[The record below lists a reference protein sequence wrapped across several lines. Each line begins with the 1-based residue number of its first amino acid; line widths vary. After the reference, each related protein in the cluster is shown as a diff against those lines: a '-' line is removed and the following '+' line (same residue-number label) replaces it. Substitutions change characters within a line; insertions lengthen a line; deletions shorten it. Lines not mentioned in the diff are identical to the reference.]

1 MGIFPLLLNIQW
13 FIKLSQTSFWLHE
26 LQFFFLLHHLYTCS
40 VNYSRAH
47 LRSDTIVVFSIYHTL
62 GGSAQNTHGR
72 SRFYTRTTRNNLTIH
87 ESDCKPQNCIP
98 LNRNFSTRALL
109 TQSGP
114 VHLCWQERGAF
125 CESQV
130 FGSFSGLHMPITF
143 PLPNPVVKSK
153 HAFRNC

>member
-47 LRSDTIVVFSIYHTL
+47 LRSVTIVVFSIYHTL

-114 VHLCWQERGAF
+114 D
-125 CESQV
+125 
-130 FGSFSGLHMPITF
+130 TF
-143 PLPNPVVKSK
+143 AGKREGPFVNSRYLVASLDST
-153 HAFRNC
+153 CQ